1 MHYTTLHNCTQLYK
15 TLQNREKTSENVTQR
30 LKIKNLTT
38 QYNTLHKTYIYKLYN
53 NIQNFTTF
61 YNICKSIQL
70 VQNSTF
76 FAKHY
81 ETIQQ
86 LYTTTPNNT
95 TMCNTLLNS
104 TQVYKT
110 KQNSKQ
116 LYKIQ
121 QNFTILYIN
130 TQLYT
135 TLHDFVHVTQF
146 SQTIRHVTNLFPCLQ
161 KVYKTL
167 HTRTSQNFTKLYNLY
182 TTSTNFTK
190 QTKQIYITF
199 QHCTQLFTSP
209 QKPSK
214 NTKKTKHNFTHLYKT
229 LHLFIEL
236 CKIFFKSKSKLYTI
250 LHNFTKLYKHFT
262 QLNKTLHNFTNL
274 NTTSQNFTNKRNFTS
289 LYKHVTSLYNNCTQL
304 YKNKSITLYQ
314 ILQNFTYLY
323 TTLHNF
329 TKLYKTLQQF
339 PQFYKTTHNFRNL
352 YKIAQNST
360 NLYQTIQHFTH
371 LYKAL
376 QNYPKTFSNF
386 PTFSKTFRNFP
397 KLSATLQN
405 LTQLT
410 KLYRPYTFSKPYTT
424 SQNSTQHLQHFTQL
438 YKIVH
443 NFAKLYS
450 CSILNKN
457 FAKLADLL
465 QPFHKQKKYTQLFS
479 KQTTTYRIVQH
490 STQLYNKNYTK
501 LDRTL
506 QHVFSGRTLKTYT
519 QLYTLLPNSTT
530 RCTTTSHNFTNSSKL
545 YKTIPTSSQLYNTLH
560 NFYCTKLY
568 KNSTTFEKSTNLIIT
583 FLKIRQHYTNHNKT
597 LQKQFNKTSRTCLKQ
612 NKTIHIFTIFTQL
625 YKTLQ

>member
-1 MHYTTLHNCTQLYK
+1 MLHNFAHFFNQKMHYTTLHNCTQLYK

-38 QYNTLHKTYIYKLYN
+38 QYNTLQKHIYTKLYN

-95 TMCNTLLNS
+95 TMCNTLQNS

-167 HTRTSQNFTKLYNLY
+167 HTRTSQDFTKLYNLY

-250 LHNFTKLYKHFT
+250 IHNFTK
-262 QLNKTLHNFTNL
+262 
-274 NTTSQNFTNKRNFTS
+274 
-289 LYKHVTSLYNNCTQL
+289 
-304 YKNKSITLYQ
+304 
-314 ILQNFTYLY
+314 
-323 TTLHNF
+323 
-329 TKLYKTLQQF
+329 
-339 PQFYKTTHNFRNL
+339 
-352 YKIAQNST
+352 
-360 NLYQTIQHFTH
+360 
-371 LYKAL
+371 
-376 QNYPKTFSNF
+376 
-386 PTFSKTFRNFP
+386 
-397 KLSATLQN
+397 
-405 LTQLT
+405 
-410 KLYRPYTFSKPYTT
+410 
-424 SQNSTQHLQHFTQL
+424 
-438 YKIVH
+438 
-443 NFAKLYS
+443 
-450 CSILNKN
+450 
-457 FAKLADLL
+457 
-465 QPFHKQKKYTQLFS
+465 
-479 KQTTTYRIVQH
+479 
-490 STQLYNKNYTK
+490 
-501 LDRTL
+501 
-506 QHVFSGRTLKTYT
+506 
-519 QLYTLLPNSTT
+519 
-530 RCTTTSHNFTNSSKL
+530 
-545 YKTIPTSSQLYNTLH
+545 
-560 NFYCTKLY
+560 
-568 KNSTTFEKSTNLIIT
+568 
-583 FLKIRQHYTNHNKT
+583 
-597 LQKQFNKTSRTCLKQ
+597 
-612 NKTIHIFTIFTQL
+612 
-625 YKTLQ
+625 